1 MSVMVDNMG
10 AGVPDTEIS
19 HQQSWGEKPMSQG
32 AYLFAWAIASILSF
46 AVFVKYF

>member
-1 MSVMVDNMG
+1 MVDNMG